1 VLADGTYDNSSFFN
15 DQYGTHLYG
24 QHLGRAVLTAG
35 LVVGGNQNYPGAVV
49 QGLAFNVS
57 SSSKTFQSSEVN
69 TWGSAGGNVQ
79 VLDCSFDGN
88 GVVAMGLDAV
98 NPAGLVA
105 ERLTFVRFT
114 DEGLRASDNVQVAY
128 GGSTPRI
135 DTISDI
141 SVDGVSRSPAGSS
154 DGTAESG
161 VWIGHPV
168 VNGVHRIRIRNVSW
182 SGIETVNDA
191 WNTTFTDLDIDMSG
205 ANAVLGVAFYMEHYS
220 YNLVIENF
228 SITGSDV
235 GIKAEWNDPSWGG
248 VAAAHNTTISNGVI
262 DSSGWNRSGHT
273 VGLFLDQGT
282 ESTSVSGV
290 TFKNMNFA
298 AIDAYNVA
306 GRNTF
311 SGNTFRVA
319 AGAKSIS
326 TDHM

>member
-1 VLADGTYDNSSFFN
+1 
-15 DQYGTHLYG
+15 
-24 QHLGRAVLTAG
+24 
-35 LVVGGNQNYPGAVV
+35 
-49 QGLAFNVS
+49 
-57 SSSKTFQSSEVN
+57 
-69 TWGSAGGNVQ
+69 
-79 VLDCSFDGN
+79 
-88 GVVAMGLDAV
+88 MGLDAV

-105 ERLTFVRFT
+105 ERLTFVHFT
-114 DEGLRASDNVQVAY
+114 DEGIRASDNVQVAF
-128 GGSTPRI
+128 GASTPKI

-141 SVDGVSRSPAGSS
+141 SVDGVSRSVPGSS
-154 DGTAESG
+154 QGTAESG

-182 SGIETVNDA
+182 SGIETVNNA

-220 YNLVIENF
+220 YNLVISNF

-235 GIKAEWNDPSWGG
+235 GIKAEWNDPTWGG

-262 DSSGWNRSGHT
+262 DASGWNRSGHT

-298 AIDAYNVA
+298 AIDAYNTV
-306 GRNTF
+306 GRNRF
-311 SGNTFRVA
+311 GGNTYKLA
-319 AGAKSIS
+319 HGAKILSAA
-326 TDHM
+326 HM

>member
-1 VLADGTYDNSSFFN
+1 MPTARYDSASPFN
-15 DQYGTHLYG
+15 DQYGTHLYA
-24 QHLGRAVLTAG
+24 QHLGGAVLTAG
-35 LVVGGNQNYPGAVV
+35 LVVGGNLNLPGAVV
-49 QGLAFNVS
+49 QGLAFDVS
-57 SSSKTFQSSEVN
+57 SASKTLQGGEII
-69 TWGSAGGNVQ
+69 TWGNAGTNVQ

-88 GVVAMGLDAV
+88 GVVPMGLDAV

-105 ERLTFVRFT
+105 ERLTFVHFT
-114 DEGLRASDNVQVAY
+114 DEGIRASNNVQVGY
-128 GGSTPRI
+128 GGSTPKI

-141 SVDGVSRSPAGSS
+141 SVDGVTRSVPGSS
-154 DGTAESG
+154 QGTAESG

-182 SGIETVNDA
+182 SGIETVNNA

-205 ANAVLGVAFYMEHYS
+205 PNSVLGVAFYMEHYS
-220 YNLVIENF
+220 YNLVISNF

-262 DSSGWNRSGHT
+262 DASGWNRSGHT

-298 AIDAYNVA
+298 AIDAFNVV
-306 GRNTF
+306 GTNNFTGNSYTLS
-311 SGNTFRVA
+311 SGVVQ
-319 AGAKSIS
+319 IS
-326 TDHM
+326 NQHM